1 MNFSHAC
8 LAITGNNTV
17 ETTMETQ
24 EQGNCRALPYLEH
37 DEAITVELVLA
48 FLLFKCKELD
58 QSVNVVLVWEEQVHL
73 LLCGCQIFVPSVQ
86 HWLLPRRGIH
96 FQLPGNT
103 KSPVTTDWIHNIFKL
118 SAREVPT
125 LFCPPQRGYNAW
137 PTANSSAVIGNLLL

>member
-8 LAITGNNTV
+8 QAITGNNTV
-17 ETTMETQ
+17 ETTMEKQ

-37 DEAITVELVLA
+37 DETVTVELVLA
-48 FLLFKCKELD
+48 FLLFQCEELD

-73 LLCGCQIFVPSVQ
+73 LLCGCQIFVPSIQ

-103 KSPVTTDWIHNIFKL
+103 QSRLSQQTEFTNHLNYKPEKFQLCSVHHKQDTMHNQLQILQL
-118 SAREVPT
+118 S
-125 LFCPPQRGYNAW
+125 
-137 PTANSSAVIGNLLL
+137 